1 MRKKNKNIH
10 NLLIID
16 ASGSMRSKTEEVIGG
31 INQIFTELKEDKES
45 NTAVNNKITVVDFSS
60 HGDFKVLYDAVEP
73 ENLIQMKD
81 GDYIPRAMTAL
92 YDAIG
97 KAFQLIQDENDGVFV
112 TIFTDGQEND
122 SKEFDATIIKQLI
135 RKKEADDWIIT
146 FMGTTEQAM
155 MEAQSI
161 GITRDKMLSYTDSK
175 AGSANAFKRMSK
187 SRKKYM
193 DSIISEQKVIDIFDK
208 ENTDDTAI

>member
-1 MRKKNKNIH
+1 MKEKNKNIH

-16 ASGSMRSKTEEVIGG
+16 ASGSMSNKIEEVTGG
-31 INQIFTELKEDKES
+31 INQIFNELKEDKES
-45 NTAVNNKITVVDFSS
+45 NPTINNKITVVDFSS
-60 HGDFKVLYDAVEP
+60 HGDFKILYDNVEP
-73 ENLIQMKD
+73 GNLVSLKQ
-81 GDYIPRAMTAL
+81 GDYVPRSMTAL

-97 KAFQLIQDENDGVFV
+97 KSFQLIKETNDGVLV

-122 SKEFDATIIKQLI
+122 SKEFDNKTVKSLI
-135 RKKEADDWIIT
+135 RKKEAEGWTIT
-146 FMGTTEQAM
+146 FMGTTEAAM

-161 GITRDKMLSYTDSK
+161 GIARDKMLSYEDSK
-175 AGSANAFKRMSK
+175 SGSAQAFRKLSK

-193 DSIISEQKVIDIFDK
+193 NSISKGIIVDDIFDK